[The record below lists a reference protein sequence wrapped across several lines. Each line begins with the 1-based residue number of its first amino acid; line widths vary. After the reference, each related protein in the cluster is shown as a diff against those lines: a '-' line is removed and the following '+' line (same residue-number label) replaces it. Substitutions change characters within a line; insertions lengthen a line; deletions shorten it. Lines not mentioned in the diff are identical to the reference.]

1 MDGNSPEN
9 LPFCLWV
16 NTLSKIFLCIGGI
29 FVFLLKIQD
38 VRCYQHIQF
47 RMTKEDIQRLQE
59 ENAALRE
66 EVERLKNELIR
77 LVSRNL
83 DLSERLEEDLEMR
96 RRTDVARE
104 LLNGNIERQRNAD
117 LKDDAQLMALIEL
130 QVEENGPHLKP
141 DFDSAALAQL
151 LGVSKERLARLFS
164 HQTIYRT
171 ADAYIDNLRVL
182 AAMRMLREKPQ
193 WSIAAVA
200 EESGIGNVRTLQRR
214 MQEVIGMTPVDYR
227 RMLTRDL

>member
-1 MDGNSPEN
+1 MGQYFIEDFFVHWWNI
-9 LPFCLWV
+9 C
-16 NTLSKIFLCIGGI
+16 I
-29 FVFLLKIQD
+29 FVENS
-38 VRCYQHIQF
+38 RCEIYQLIQF
-47 RMTKEDIQRLQE
+47 RMTKEDMQRLQE

>member
-1 MDGNSPEN
+1 
-9 LPFCLWV
+9 
-16 NTLSKIFLCIGGI
+16 
-29 FVFLLKIQD
+29 
-38 VRCYQHIQF
+38 
-47 RMTKEDIQRLQE
+47 
-59 ENAALRE
+59 
-66 EVERLKNELIR
+66 
-77 LVSRNL
+77 
-83 DLSERLEEDLEMR
+83 
-96 RRTDVARE
+96 
-104 LLNGNIERQRNAD
+104 
-117 LKDDAQLMALIEL
+117 MALIEL

>member
-1 MDGNSPEN
+1 
-9 LPFCLWV
+9 
-16 NTLSKIFLCIGGI
+16 
-29 FVFLLKIQD
+29 
-38 VRCYQHIQF
+38 
-47 RMTKEDIQRLQE
+47 MTKEDIQRLQE

-151 LGVSKERLARLFS
+151 LGVSKERLARLLS

>member
-1 MDGNSPEN
+1 
-9 LPFCLWV
+9 
-16 NTLSKIFLCIGGI
+16 
-29 FVFLLKIQD
+29 
-38 VRCYQHIQF
+38 
-47 RMTKEDIQRLQE
+47 MTKEDIQRLQE

-171 ADAYIDNLRVL
+171 ADAYIDSRRVV
-182 AAMRMLREKPQ
+182 AAMRMSRERPQ

-200 EESGIGNVRTLQRR
+200 KESGIGNVRTLQRR